1 MGHAAYYNDWQSPT
15 YEWTMF
21 TRAAYAEL
29 VAPGAAHREMAGQ
42 QVAIRE
48 VCCRQHV
55 ISAR

>member
-1 MGHAAYYNDWQSPT
+1 MGHAVYYNDWQSPT

-29 VAPGAAHREMAGQ
+29 VAPGVAHREMAGQ

-48 VCCRQHV
+48 VCWR
-55 ISAR
+55 